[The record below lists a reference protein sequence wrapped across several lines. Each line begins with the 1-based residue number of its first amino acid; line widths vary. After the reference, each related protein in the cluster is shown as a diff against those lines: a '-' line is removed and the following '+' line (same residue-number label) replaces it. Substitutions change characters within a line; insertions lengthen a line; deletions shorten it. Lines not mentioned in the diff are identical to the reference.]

1 VEVLSLTGNITRTE
15 EEYKVHAHAV
25 LGKSDASGIGGHVLE
40 ADVWPTLEVIVE
52 ESPKHLLRQIDP
64 ETGLPLLE
72 LRNE

>member
-1 VEVLSLTGNITRTE
+1 
-15 EEYKVHAHAV
+15 
-25 LGKSDASGIGGHVLE
+25 VLE